1 MLMIRVM
8 RMIVMT
14 TKAIKKIIMTV
25 IFTRLN
31 LPVKTPCMWQ
41 SCAMTGPG

>member
-25 IFTRLN
+25 FSLGLIC
-31 LPVKTPCMWQ
+31 P
-41 SCAMTGPG
+41 